1 LGCALCHVR
10 VEDRLLLLLARD
22 DDEVPL
28 SGGPSE
34 SSSDNSVVGEGL
46 EVPAILV

>member
-1 LGCALCHVR
+1 MR

-28 SGGPSE
+28 SGGSRESGSE
-34 SSSDNSVVGEGL
+34 NPLVGEGL

>member
-1 LGCALCHVR
+1 MR
-10 VEDRLLLLLARD
+10 VENGLLLLLARD

-34 SSSDNSVVGEGL
+34 TGSENSVVGEGL
-46 EVPAILV
+46 KVPAILV

>member
-1 LGCALCHVR
+1 MG
-10 VEDRLLLLLARD
+10 VEYRLLLFLARD

-28 SGGPSE
+28 SGGSSE
-34 SSSDNSVVGEGL
+34 TGSENSVVGEGL